1 MLKKI
6 KRTKNKA
13 RKMSGR
19 DRMSKNLEKGDKE
32 GEIRL
37 RMKGDKPEK
46 VFTRCFFIRRT
57 NKLLQNKSLLTV
69 LVDEQGQVLSVV
81 RADVEQHGRTLVG
94 PEAQGDVLSSQR
106 RVRVDG
112 GRQSAAVPAQLVR
125 LLEGVADGGVRLEA
139 GRHLWRKRR
148 RPHEV
153 FFFLIC

>member
-1 MLKKI
+1 M
-6 KRTKNKA
+6 
-13 RKMSGR
+13 
-19 DRMSKNLEKGDKE
+19 
-32 GEIRL
+32 
-37 RMKGDKPEK
+37 
-46 VFTRCFFIRRT
+46 
-57 NKLLQNKSLLTV
+57 

-148 RPHEV
+148 RPHKR
-153 FFFLIC
+153 FFFNLLILGTERNISKMEHGAVCFSSLASLFSDIKRNANFKKKKITKLQSN